1 MGSPQPG
8 APTHTGTFLGVLDRF
23 WTYKLTRHA
32 HCIGDGPLRRFSLG
46 SALLACR
53 ASYKEAML
61 ANLQVTDDNAGKQ
74 NNRRLMGA
82 HGDSSRVPF
91 DLTSALLSKMQG
103 RHEPHQQEATAAT
116 RLSSRGSAVGR
127 SGSPATTARTA
138 PVTAAISSIAA
149 VADPDYLA
157 LNLEEL
163 GYDYE
168 EGDDSDTADGS
179 SAAAAAAGSAE
190 DTAAGVAAPPEVGV
204 EQQQLPT
211 QRGAQVRSNSG
222 SRSKVSSKSRGSAP
236 APSSSTSDTQYAS
249 STAAPTTAAL
259 EQGQII
265 AQAAAGLDAPPNTM
279 EPPTAAPR
287 AAPQQQAAPELAPG
301 QPFASMWAAPAT
313 TAQTQAVQAG
323 PTDSPKGAVCAVQHF
338 SPFYGME
345 GLAGGAPV
353 CPAPRL
359 RLTHNGWVFRPI
371 TVPVIFHC
379 E

>member
-1 MGSPQPG
+1 
-8 APTHTGTFLGVLDRF
+8 
-23 WTYKLTRHA
+23 
-32 HCIGDGPLRRFSLG
+32 
-46 SALLACR
+46 
-53 ASYKEAML
+53 ML
-61 ANLQVTDDNAGKQ
+61 ADLQVNDDNAGKQ

-103 RHEPHQQEATAAT
+103 RHEANQQEATAAAAT
-116 RLSSRGSAVGR
+116 GLSSRGSAVG
-127 SGSPATTARTA
+127 SPATAARAA
-138 PVTAAISSIAA
+138 PVTASISSISA

-168 EGDDSDTADGS
+168 EGDDTDTADGS
-179 SAAAAAAGSAE
+179 SAAAAAAGSAQ
-190 DTAAGVAAPPEVGV
+190 DSAAGVAAPPE
-204 EQQQLPT
+204 QQPSA

-222 SRSKVSSKSRGSAP
+222 GRSKASSKSRGTAP
-236 APSSSTSDTQYAS
+236 ATSSSTSDAQYAS
-249 STAAPTTAAL
+249 STAAPTSAALTSAAL
-259 EQGQII
+259 EQGQVI
-265 AQAAAGLDAPPNTM
+265 AQAAAGLDAPPSTVA
-279 EPPTAAPR
+279 PLTAAPQ
-287 AAPQQQAAPELAPG
+287 AAPQQQATPEVAPG
-301 QPFASMWAAPAT
+301 QLLASIWAVPAP

-338 SPFYGME
+338 SPFFGME